1 MTELISVVVVTYNF
15 ENFII
20 ETLESIKNQTYPNIE
35 LIISDDCSTDN
46 TIEKCKEWINKNGK
60 RFNNVVILTSNY
72 NEGPT
77 KNYNKGLRIAKGV
90 WVKYISDDI
99 MSENFLTESYEIVK
113 NNSEIEIL
121 FSISQ
126 VFLGNFKEKNFQ
138 ELYPEKKMLK
148 NYELTVEKQLESI
161 LDENFIS
168 APTNFIKKSLLDEV
182 GYCDEKYKFFED
194 YPLWIKILERGKKIY
209 LNNSVN
215 IYYRRHEKSVSYNG
229 SNYINK
235 KNIEFLRE
243 YFNKEQK
250 YKFKNIL
257 KKKKKN
263 IKIYRQ
269 EVIINSGNKG
279 PTFYS
284 RILRY
289 LEISRYRKKKYI
301 LILLIFIIYLFVKKG
316 GGVF

>member
-1 MTELISVVVVTYNF
+1 MIELISVVVVTYNF

-20 ETLESIKNQTYPNIE
+20 ETLESVKKQTYPNIE
-35 LIISDDCSTDN
+35 LIISDDCSTDK
-46 TIEKCKEWINKNGK
+46 TLEKCKEWLNKNK
-60 RFNNVVILTSNY
+60 NRFNNVVILTSKY

-77 KNYNKGLRIAKGV
+77 KNYNKGLKMARGV
-90 WVKYISDDI
+90 WIKYISDDI
-99 MSENFLTESYEIVK
+99 MTENFLMESYEIVK
-113 NNSEIEIL
+113 KNPEIEIL

-126 VFLGNFKEKNFQ
+126 FFLGEFKEKKFQ

-148 NYELTVEKQLESI
+148 NYELTTDKQLEAI
-161 LDENFIS
+161 LDENFVS
-168 APTNFIKKSLLDEV
+168 APTNFIKKSLLHEV
-182 GYCDEKYKFFED
+182 GYCDEKYIFFED
-194 YPLWIKILERGKKIY
+194 YPLWIKIIESGRKLY

-229 SNYINK
+229 RDYINK

-250 YKFKNIL
+250 YKFKNIF
-257 KKKKKN
+257 KRFEKN

-269 EVIINSGNKG
+269 EVIIRAGNRG

-301 LILLIFIIYLFVKKG
+301 ILILIFIVYLFVQRR
-316 GGVF
+316 V